1 MYARPVLKRMIVAGV
16 VGAFFVAPPAI
27 AKSSATVPA
36 KAPTAKVQ
44 VGHHDGQCPSAR
56 TATSLDF

>member
-1 MYARPVLKRMIVAGV
+1 MLGPVLKRMIVAGV

-27 AKSSATVPA
+27 AKSSATVPT
-36 KAPTAKVQ
+36 KAPAATVQ
-44 VGHHDGQCPSAR
+44 IGHNGQCPSAR

>member
-1 MYARPVLKRMIVAGV
+1 MLGPVLKRMIVAGV
-16 VGAFFVAPPAI
+16 VVGAFLVAPPAI

-36 KAPTAKVQ
+36 KAPVAKAQ

-56 TATSLDF
+56 TATTLDF